1 VKERAVVVRD
11 DDISFFT
18 DPEQFERAH
27 DFLIRNRIP
36 FNVAVVPEADGTA
49 LHAPG
54 VPEGFLPAGA
64 AGLPGGRP
72 IGENS
77 LLVNAIRGY
86 GFIEVSQHG
95 WSHAGT
101 SAGAPEFLRQD
112 RGEIVRRLER
122 GRALLETAFGRRP
135 VFFVPPRDRVSR
147 LALEEIRKRYA
158 GICMSRFPH
167 GLIPARLWPRFLLNK
182 RSGRM
187 AMRWG
192 RFMLLQHPGVD
203 FTFPG
208 VPGGADA
215 EGALDSVTDV
225 LVLPVHSWRF
235 FDAEGR
241 IVKSLFDPWEEFLKR
256 LSGTEG
262 VRFTTF
268 SGLIGP

>member
-18 DPEQFERAH
+18 DPERFERAH

-36 FNVAVVPEADGTA
+36 FNAAAVPEVDASA
-49 LHAPG
+49 LHEPG
-54 VPEGFLPAGA
+54 VPEGFLPSGA
-64 AGLPGGRP
+64 AGLPGVRP
-72 IGENS
+72 IGGNAR
-77 LLVNAIRGY
+77 LVDAIRGH

-122 GRALLETAFGRRP
+122 GRALLEAAFGTTP
-135 VFFVPPRDRVSR
+135 AFFVPPRDRVSGP
-147 LALEEIRKRYA
+147 ALEEIRKRYA

-167 GLIPARLWPRFLLNK
+167 GLIPVPLWPRFLLNK

-203 FTFPG
+203 FSFPG
-208 VPGGADA
+208 GPGGTDA
-215 EGALDSVTDV
+215 EEALGSVTDV

-235 FDAEGR
+235 FDADGR
-241 IVKSLFDPWEEFLKR
+241 IVKSLFDPWQEFLKR